1 MVPVAS
7 SVTVAGTFAAAPAA
21 RRVKVVGMIEA
32 AFMGLLNVAVTV
44 VLGGTP
50 VALGAGDSA
59 ITASAETG
67 RTPRRESVQSAV
79 AAASLKKKATVA
91 VYMVPVASGVEG
103 VGGAMVPEV
112 SGVPVAGILV
122 AAPAARRVKVVVVI
136 VAAFTALLNVAVT
149 VVLRATPVAPG
160 AGDSAITASDVGV
173 KLHTE
178 FAPSGVPATA
188 VTLATTVAV

>member
-21 RRVKVVGMIEA
+21 RRVKVVGVIEA

-44 VLGGTP
+44 VSRGTP
-50 VALGAGDSA
+50 VAPGAGDSA
-59 ITASAETG
+59 RSDERRVGKERRTG
-67 RTPRRESVQSAV
+67 LAPSAV
-79 AAASLKKKATVA
+79 PRASVTVPATVA
-91 VYMVPVASGVEG
+91 VYTVPVASGLVSVRLAMVPVASSVT
-103 VGGAMVPEV
+103 
-112 SGVPVAGILV
+112 VAGTFA

-149 VVLRATPVAPG
+149 VVSRATPVAPG

-178 FAPSGVPATA
+178 FAPSAVPATS
-188 VTLATTVAV
+188 VTLLTNIAV